1 METHRKEFTY
11 WLLVDILGY
20 LDISPIRVS
29 GLEVSICTKTFIAG
43 SCLLC
48 VHAGTTPEAT
58 PGATPGTTTF
68 FYLQAVLTQ
77 RQRPTQN
84 YFKSKRIGKYFKL
97 DEILKI
103 SIW

>member
-29 GLEVSICTKTFIAG
+29 GLEVSLCTKTFIAG
-43 SCLLC
+43 SCLHC
-48 VHAGTTPEAT
+48 VHVGT
-58 PGATPGTTTF
+58 TPGTTLF

-84 YFKSKRIGKYFKL
+84 CRVVDHKSLF
-97 DEILKI
+97 ILRNVVNPHPGTLSFI
-103 SIW
+103 VV

>member
-29 GLEVSICTKTFIAG
+29 GLEVSLCTKTFIAG
-43 SCLLC
+43 SCLHC
-48 VHAGTTPEAT
+48 VHVGT
-58 PGATPGTTTF
+58 TPGTTLF

-84 YFKSKRIGKYFKL
+84 DFKSKRIGKYLKL

-103 SIW
+103 PIR